1 MQTERRCSQC
11 GRIIPWGQ
19 VECPLCAPHAG
30 LFWSLREETFLGLTL
45 LLLLILFAAT
55 GFAAKFYHAKEQAL
69 GQEWFSRGEAELRA
83 GHAKATLG
91 DFRTALAYS
100 RENESYRLRL
110 AQALVAAGQLQEGR
124 TYLLSLWER
133 EPGSGTINLEL
144 AHLAVREGSEPDAL
158 RYFNNAI
165 YGEWSSEPVVR
176 RRQTRLELAE
186 YLLNAGD
193 KTRAQSELLA
203 LAADLPDDAQLQAQV
218 GSLLFRTGAND
229 QALYLFQ
236 QALREDP
243 RLEAAL
249 AGVGEAYFEMND
261 FGGAERYLS
270 RAVAENPHLTRAAS
284 LLEVSRMVLSIDP
297 MQRRLSSHDRAQRT
311 LQAFVQVLTRLQEC
325 ATVRGIDL
333 DAPGGETDLHE
344 LYARALELEPRM
356 REERLRRDPELA
368 ATAVDL
374 VFEIEKT
381 TARDCGEPQGLD
393 LALLLLAR
401 AQGGSRP

>member
-1 MQTERRCSQC
+1 MPTERRCSQC

-45 LLLLILFAAT
+45 LFLLILFAAT

-69 GQEWFSRGEAELRA
+69 GQEWFSRGETELEA
-83 GHAKATLG
+83 GHAQAALE

-133 EPGSGTINLEL
+133 EPGNGTINLEL

-165 YGEWSSEPVVR
+165 YGEWSTEPVVR

-186 YLLNAGD
+186 YLLDAGD

-203 LAADLPDDAQLQAQV
+203 LAADSPGDAQLQAQV

-229 QALYLFQ
+229 QALNLFQ

-249 AGVGEAYFEMND
+249 AGAGEAFFEMND
-261 FGGAERYLS
+261 FGAAERYLS

-284 LLEVSRMVLSIDP
+284 LLEVSRLVLSIDP
-297 MQRRLSSHDRAQRT
+297 MQRGLSSQDRAQRT
-311 LQAFVQVLTRLQEC
+311 LQAFVQVLTRLQGC
-325 ATVRGIDL
+325 ATVRGVDL
-333 DAPGGETDLHE
+333 DAPAGETDLHE
-344 LYARALELEPRM
+344 LHSQALELEPRM

-381 TARDCGEPQGLD
+381 TARDCGEPHGLD